1 MRLNRESGRVVSVAA
16 RRRFVL
22 SIAGSVALLASACS
36 TPGTAPGAG
45 PYPRFSPRQL
55 IKSDTDH
62 LVEANQRRI
71 FGSLRRLAVKLY
83 LRNPN
88 EWRKG
93 SADVGTA
100 IGSIFDVNH
109 SWRFEDLG
117 YRRDIEALQ
126 IAFHPQFRGDRVRA
140 FTVGLGSMVQTAFGN
155 SVDFYLL
162 NDLSAQ
168 RFYNAARNVEIAA
181 WKLGTTRDAAGSLM
195 LLSNEMGEV
204 NNLSFEREIGRIIGL
219 LEVLADV
226 IEVKTERTVVRV
238 VQNMAT
244 AVFLPLH

>member
-1 MRLNRESGRVVSVAA
+1 M
-16 RRRFVL
+16 
-22 SIAGSVALLASACS
+22 
-36 TPGTAPGAG
+36 
-45 PYPRFSPRQL
+45 
-55 IKSDTDH
+55 
-62 LVEANQRRI
+62 
-71 FGSLRRLAVKLY
+71 AVKLY

-93 SADVGTA
+93 SSTDVGTA

-109 SWRFEDLG
+109 AWRFEDLG
-117 YRRDIEALQ
+117 YRRDIDALQ

-140 FTVGLGSMVQTAFGN
+140 FTVGLGSMVQTAFGD

-162 NDLSAQ
+162 NDLNAQ

-181 WKLGTTRDAAGSLM
+181 WKLGTTRDANGDLL

-204 NNLSFEREIGRIIGL
+204 NNLSFEREIGRVIGL

-226 IEVKTERTVVRV
+226 IEVQTERTVVRV

-244 AVFLPLH
+244 AVFLPLP